1 MRVFLATMA
10 GCLLATLAFGAQA
23 RALSQNDRHTC
34 GWGAQIAAEA
44 QQAKLSGVTLYA
56 TRKKLQVRKFPKP
69 WMRIL
74 TDLPAVSG
82 GVIDEVNR
90 RVAEA
95 DAADLAGRGKASR

>member
-44 QQAKLSGVTLYA
+44 QQAKLSG
-56 TRKKLQVRKFPKP
+56 
-69 WMRIL
+69 
-74 TDLPAVSG
+74 
-82 GVIDEVNR
+82 
-90 RVAEA
+90 
-95 DAADLAGRGKASR
+95 

>member
-1 MRVFLATMA
+1 MKTTIDLPDTLFRKAKATAAKEGVSLKSFITEAVKTRLAGPA
-10 GCLLATLAFGAQA
+10 VGGKP
-23 RALSQNDRHTC
+23 D
-34 GWGAQIAAEA
+34 
-44 QQAKLSGVTLYA
+44 
-56 TRKKLQVRKFPKP
+56 PKP

-74 TDLPAVSG
+74 NALPAVSD